1 MQKIL
6 MMMMAL
12 LLYAATACNQKQ
24 EKTEAYFIALSQQFA
39 HAVAANKGEVFFS
52 RIALSDCFYLDK
64 SGRYQNYESLSDWY
78 ANDTTA
84 YEFIA
89 PFNYRV
95 LRQENTVYVAYTEA
109 VKKRYSTQ
117 VDSTRYIE
125 VYSMHNN
132 NWKLAA
138 LIAQG
143 SQP

>member
-1 MQKIL
+1 MQRIL
-6 MMMMAL
+6 IVMTL
-12 LLYAATACNQKQ
+12 LLHGVTACNQKQ
-24 EKTEAYFIALSQQFA
+24 EKNEAYFIALSQQFA
-39 HAVAANKGEVFFS
+39 RAVAENKGEVFFS

-64 SGRYQNYESLSDWY
+64 SGHYQDYESLYNWY
-78 ANDTTA
+78 ADDTTA
-84 YEFIA
+84 YEFIT

-125 VYSMHNN
+125 IYSMRNN
-132 NWKLAA
+132 TWKLGA

-143 SQP
+143 TQQ